1 MNFILQGFWEALRL
15 LFGGDSSTYEIA
27 LRSLYVSAAALA
39 FALVIGVPMGTAIA
53 LSTFPGRRFVV
64 AVINTGMGVPPVVVG
79 LIVALFLWRTGPLG
93 GLHLMYTVQAM
104 IIAQVFIALPIVAGL
119 SLAAL
124 QQLDPGFR
132 LQIMALGA
140 GRWRT
145 FLLLMREIR
154 VPLMAAVMAAFGGVI
169 SEVGAVMMVGGNI
182 IGQTE
187 VLTTGIVT
195 NVSMG
200 LFASTVAL
208 AVVLMIL
215 SFTTN
220 YAMTL
225 IQQAGLKTRS

>member
-1 MNFILQGFWEALRL
+1 MHFILQGVWEAIRL

-27 LRSLYVSAAALA
+27 LRSLEVSAAALA
-39 FALVIGVPMGTAIA
+39 VSLVIGVPMGTAIA
-53 LSTFPGRRFVV
+53 LSHFPGRRFVV

-93 GLHLMYTVQAM
+93 DLHLMYTLQAM
-104 IIAQVFIALPIVAGL
+104 IIAQIFIALPIVAGL

-169 SEVGAVMMVGGNI
+169 SEVGAVLMVGGNI
-182 IGQTE
+182 VGQTE

-195 NVSMG
+195 DVSMG
-200 LFASTVAL
+200 LFASAVAL

-225 IQQAGLKTRS
+225 IQQAGTRSRA

>member
-1 MNFILQGFWEALRL
+1 MHFILQGVWEAIRL
-15 LFGGDSSTYEIA
+15 LFSGDSSTYEIA
-27 LRSLYVSAAALA
+27 LRSLEVSAAALA
-39 FALVIGVPMGTAIA
+39 VSLVIGVPMGTAIA
-53 LSTFPGRRFVV
+53 LSHFPGRRFVV

-93 GLHLMYTVQAM
+93 DLHLMYTLQAM
-104 IIAQVFIALPIVAGL
+104 IIAQIFIALPIVAGL

-169 SEVGAVMMVGGNI
+169 SEVGAVLMVGGNI
-182 IGQTE
+182 VGQTE

-195 NVSMG
+195 DVSMG
-200 LFASTVAL
+200 LFASAVAL

-225 IQQAGLKTRS
+225 IQQAGARSRA

>member
-1 MNFILQGFWEALRL
+1 MHFILQGVWEAIRL

-27 LRSLYVSAAALA
+27 LRSLEVSAAALA
-39 FALVIGVPMGTAIA
+39 VSLVIGVPMGTAIA
-53 LSTFPGRRFVV
+53 LSHFPGRRFVV

-93 GLHLMYTVQAM
+93 DLHLMYTLQAM

-169 SEVGAVMMVGGNI
+169 SEVGAVLMVGGNI

-195 NVSMG
+195 DVSMG
-200 LFASTVAL
+200 LFASAVAL

-225 IQQAGLKTRS
+225 IQQAGTRSRA

>member
-1 MNFILQGFWEALRL
+1 MQSILDGIWEALRL
-15 LFGGDSSTYEIA
+15 LFGGDAATWEIA
-27 LRSLYVSAAALA
+27 LRSLAIAGAALGVALVAGVPLGAALA
-39 FALVIGVPMGTAIA
+39 LTH
-53 LSTFPGRRFVV
+53 FPGRRVVV
-64 AVINTGMGVPPVVVG
+64 AMVNTGMGVPPVVVG
-79 LIVALFLWRTGPLG
+79 LLVALFLWRTGPLG
-93 GLHLMYTVQAM
+93 SLDLMYTLQAM
-104 IIAQVFIALPIVAGL
+104 IIAQVLIALPIVAGL

-140 GRWRT
+140 GRSRS

-169 SEVGAVMMVGGNI
+169 SEVGAVLIVGGNI
-182 IGQTE
+182 VGQTE

-195 NVSMG
+195 DVSMG
-200 LFASTVAL
+200 LFASAVAL

-215 SFTTN
+215 TFTTN

-225 IQQAGLKTRS
+225 IQQAGTKSRR